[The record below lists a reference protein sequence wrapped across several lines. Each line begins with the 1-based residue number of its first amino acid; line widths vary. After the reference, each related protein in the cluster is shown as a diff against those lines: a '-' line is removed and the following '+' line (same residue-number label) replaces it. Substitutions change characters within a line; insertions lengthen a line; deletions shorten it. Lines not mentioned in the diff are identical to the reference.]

1 MSGQALHRVG
11 YQNIDGIDF
20 SEEMLGYARDKQ
32 TYKNLWQE
40 DLNAL
45 AEIKTGP
52 YEAIFAAGI
61 ISPSHAKPETIDLA
75 LSALTP
81 NGIMVFSFNDHALKD
96 DIFMAKIGELKKN
109 KNITFLEE
117 IYGDHIKKLVLKAT
131 VYVIQKL
138 S

>member
-20 SEEMLGYARDKQ
+20 SEEMLDYAREKQ
-32 TYKNLWQE
+32 TYRNLWQE

-61 ISPSHAKPETIDLA
+61 ISPSHANQETIDLG
-75 LSALTP
+75 LSALRP
-81 NGIMVFSFNDHALKD
+81 NGIMVFSFNDHALND
-96 DIFMAKIGELKKN
+96 DIFMAKISELKKN

-117 IYGDHIKKLVLKAT
+117 FYGDHIKKLDLKAT
-131 VYVIQKL
+131 VYVIQKF

>member
-1 MSGQALHRVG
+1 MSGQALQRIG

-32 TYKNLWQE
+32 TYRNLWQE

-61 ISPSHAKPETIDLA
+61 ISPSSLIRRL
-75 LSALTP
+75 
-81 NGIMVFSFNDHALKD
+81 
-96 DIFMAKIGELKKN
+96 
-109 KNITFLEE
+109 
-117 IYGDHIKKLVLKAT
+117 
-131 VYVIQKL
+131 
-138 S
+138 

>member
-1 MSGQALHRVG
+1 MSGQALNRVG

-20 SEEMLGYARDKQ
+20 SEEMLDYAREKQ
-32 TYKNLWQE
+32 TYRNLWQE

-61 ISPSHAKPETIDLA
+61 ISPSHAKPETIDLG
-75 LSALTP
+75 LSALRL
-81 NGIMVFSFNDHALKD
+81 NGIMVFSFNDHALKNE
-96 DIFMAKIGELKKN
+96 IFMAKISELKKN
-109 KNITFLEE
+109 KNITFWEE
-117 IYGDHIKKLVLKAT
+117 IYGDHIKKLDLKAT
-131 VYVIQKL
+131 VYVIQKF

>member
-1 MSGQALHRVG
+1 MSGQALQSVG

-20 SEEMLGYARDKQ
+20 SEEMLDYAREKQ
-32 TYKNLWQE
+32 TYRNLWQE

-45 AEIKTGP
+45 AEIKTAP

-61 ISPSHAKPETIDLA
+61 ISPSHAKAETIALG
-75 LSALTP
+75 LSALQP
-81 NGIMVFSFNDHALKD
+81 SGIMVFSFNDHALKD
-96 DIFMAKIGELKKN
+96 NIYMAKISEVKKN
-109 KNITFLEE
+109 KNITVLEE
-117 IYGDHIKKLVLKAT
+117 IYGEHIKKLDIKAT

>member
-32 TYKNLWQE
+32 TYRNLWQE

-61 ISPSHAKPETIDLA
+61 ISPSHAKPETIDLG
-75 LSALTP
+75 LSALTA

-131 VYVIQKL
+131 VYVIRKL

>member
-61 ISPSHAKPETIDLA
+61 ISPSHAKPETIDLG
-75 LSALTP
+75 LSALTA